1 MTVSKEGGYLLA
13 LVGLESIFDTNEV
26 ERLGS
31 H

>member
-1 MTVSKEGGYLLA
+1 MTVSKEGGDLLA
-13 LVGLESIFDTNEV
+13 PGLESIFDTNEV